1 MKASMRMVPMLLKK
15 CWRVDV
21 LASEV
26 RELATPLVE
35 LYTDDGT
42 EGGCMVLHMSDDPLE
57 YTEGMC

>member
-1 MKASMRMVPMLLKK
+1 MKASMRTVPMESKK

-26 RELATPLVE
+26 LELARTLWG

-42 EGGCMVLHMSDDPLE
+42 DGGCISEEPYE
-57 YTEGMC
+57 YNDGTC